1 MFAGVQRVWLTS
13 ESWNPSAATI
23 LSKRDE
29 LRNQTHGILSIS
41 MKKHPMT
48 HLIQYMKSEL
58 RKNWECN
65 FWLKRYLHKAFSCE
79 ISGISSNG
87 TMVTCKD
94 SQDVSVESVMDDLK
108 KLPGNIDRL
117 IDATRALA
125 EAMHRTIN
133 QICEGTPCYIKV
145 EDLPTANITEQ
156 MKMTD
161 FVNEQGETVSF
172 DSNGDPKTAFYTIE
186 NLVYNPQ
193 IDALEF
199 VPIGNW
205 TLFNQS
211 KSDLH
216 INESLIQW
224 PSWFNYSRQKT
235 DESKSWVPADYPA
248 SRCSDRCAPGYKV
261 VGRSTCCWD
270 CHRCSGNNHTSKEM
284 EDTCIPCGD
293 YHHADENNIKCI
305 ETPIEWLKIDDP
317 AGLSIVIISGLG
329 IIASLATCIFM
340 YRFWDLVTVHEK
352 SKHLLTFIC
361 VLLLVT
367 FVYGPLHIIEPTSM
381 FCGVRNG
388 YFFVLLMVYTSFVLT
403 KTQAMCSN
411 IQSYCDRFFRGNMTA
426 TQFFVL
432 FLFVL
437 LELAS
442 IAAWIYLDE
451 KQIREFRTPNVHL
464 IKKQCE
470 VEFTAARLVSTFI
483 PCIILII
490 ATFCAFRER
499 NSDHSFYEP
508 KFLSFSCIALCIII
522 VAFLPT
528 YRYVDSVYKAVVLA
542 FTMNVFGFTFIA
554 CLILPKVYVGVVR
567 KKRGI
572 EEYPMKPGVSKKEK
586 KEKKEKKKQEKEEQK
601 RKKKTPVVAKEMST
615 NMTSSFKTASTVE
628 DDLSSTV
635 SHPAASAPTKD
646 AEAGIPVD
654 DEIAED
660 HQEETEQGYSNA
672 TFIDEGEIEIE
683 SGSPPPSYESSIKR
697 KGDEEVC

>member
-1 MFAGVQRVWLTS
+1 
-13 ESWNPSAATI
+13 
-23 LSKRDE
+23 
-29 LRNQTHGILSIS
+29 
-41 MKKHPMT
+41 MT
-48 HLIQYMKSEL
+48 YFIQYMEDQIKE
-58 RKNWECN
+58 NWNCL
-65 FWLKRYLHKAFSCE
+65 FWFKRYVRFHDAFRCHIKK
-79 ISGISSNG
+79 ISADKTKFI
-87 TMVTCKD
+87 CD
-94 SQDVSVESVMDDLK
+94 DVYGRSITVASVMNDLRQ
-108 KLPGNIDRL
+108 LPGNIDRL
-117 IDATRALA
+117 IDATKALGF
-125 EAMHRTIN
+125 AMHKTIKR
-133 QICEGTPCYIKV
+133 QCKGTPCSIKV
-145 EDLPTANITEQ
+145 EDLKTASLTEE
-156 MKMTD
+156 MKKTE
-161 FVNEQGETVSF
+161 FVNEQGETISF
-172 DSNGDPKTAFYTIE
+172 DVNGDPKTAFYTIE
-186 NLVYNPQ
+186 NLVYNPD
-193 IDALEF
+193 IGALEF
-199 VPIGNW
+199 IPVGNW
-205 TLFNQS
+205 TLYNHSQ
-211 KSDLH
+211 SDLQ
-216 INESLIQW
+216 IDESRIQW
-224 PSWFNYSRQKT
+224 PYWFNYSRQKT

-248 SRCSDRCAPGYKV
+248 SRCSDKCAPGYKV

-270 CHRCSGNNHTSKEM
+270 CHKCSGNNHTSKEM
-284 EDTCIPCGD
+284 EVKCHPCGN

-305 ETPIEWLKIDDP
+305 QTPIEWLKIDDP

-329 IIASLATCIFM
+329 LIASIATCIFM
-340 YRFWDLVTVHEK
+340 YRFWELVSVHEK
-352 SKHLLTFIC
+352 SKHLLTFVC

-367 FVYGPLHIIEPTSM
+367 FAYGPLHIIEPTSM
-381 FCGVRNG
+381 FCGIRNG
-388 YFFVLLMVYTSFVLT
+388 YFFVLLMIYTSFVLT

-411 IQSYCDRFFRGNMTA
+411 IQSYCDRFFKGNMTA

-437 LELAS
+437 LEVAS
-442 IAAWIYLDE
+442 IVAWIYLDE

-528 YRYVDSVYKAVVLA
+528 FRYVDSVYKAVVLA

-601 RKKKTPVVAKEMST
+601 RKKQKAPVEKKI
-615 NMTSSFKTASTVE
+615 TSSFKTGSTVE
-628 DDLSSTV
+628 EELSVVQAT
-635 SHPAASAPTKD
+635 APPIDT
-646 AEAGIPVD
+646 EAGIPIERKCA
-654 DEIAED
+654 EIKEEESE
-660 HQEETEQGYSNA
+660 HQAGYSNA
-672 TFIDEGEIEIE
+672 TFIDEGDIEIE

-697 KGDEEVC
+697 KEDDNPAC